1 MSRPR
6 IPCWERFEEVAAHY
20 EYDEGK
26 TREVAEHL
34 SAKRQGYTSAK
45 TIKAAMRVEPG
56 PVCLCDKCE
65 GWGGSGRSG

>member
-26 TREVAEHL
+26 TREIAEHL

-45 TIKAAMRVEPG
+45 TIKAAMRVGPG
-56 PVCLCDKCE
+56 PVCLCKKCE
-65 GWGGSGRSG
+65 GWGGNRRSG